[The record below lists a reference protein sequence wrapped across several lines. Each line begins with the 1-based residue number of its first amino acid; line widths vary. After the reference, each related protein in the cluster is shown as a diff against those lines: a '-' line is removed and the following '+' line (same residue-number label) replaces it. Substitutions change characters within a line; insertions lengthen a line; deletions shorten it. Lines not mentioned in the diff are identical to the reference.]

1 MTETNLNLILEH
13 HISKIEKSM
22 LEFEEIVIDFS
33 VALDFEMNNF
43 NENLSILQKNLKRI
57 YFKGVNENE
66 SGSMSIEATK
76 STS

>member
-1 MTETNLNLILEH
+1 LTETNLNLILEH

-22 LEFEEIVIDFS
+22 LEFEEIAIDFS